1 MPLGMGREGL
11 AYWMSYYSIS
21 LLLPAFL
28 YSACWELVGEA
39 LEYLEVVIFQ
49 AIVKCLAG
57 LKKIKP
63 QLLFSMVQLLAA
75 IALFELLNL
84 YHDL

>member
-1 MPLGMGREGL
+1 MGREGL

-28 YSACWELVGEA
+28 YSACWEA

>member
-1 MPLGMGREGL
+1 M
-11 AYWMSYYSIS
+11 
-21 LLLPAFL
+21 
-28 YSACWELVGEA
+28 
-39 LEYLEVVIFQ
+39 EYLEVVIFQ

-57 LKKIKP
+57 LEKIKP

-75 IALFELLNL
+75 IALFELFNL